1 MGDLNNIQYEI
12 SEAMLED
19 LADVTYPFTATKAI
33 VGSYDPENPTNVTVQ
48 AYSGTGI
55 FGLNFN
61 KQDSEI
67 FQIEQNDQKS
77 IIVKANSSG
86 VPENN
91 DDIIY
96 DGASYRVIHVLVL
109 PADNGWV
116 LQLRMV

>member
-33 VGSYDPENPTNVTVQ
+33 VGNYDPENPTNVTVQ
-48 AYSGTGI
+48 AYSGKGI

-96 DGASYRVIHVLVL
+96 DGASYRIIHVLVL

-116 LQLRMV
+116 LQLRSV